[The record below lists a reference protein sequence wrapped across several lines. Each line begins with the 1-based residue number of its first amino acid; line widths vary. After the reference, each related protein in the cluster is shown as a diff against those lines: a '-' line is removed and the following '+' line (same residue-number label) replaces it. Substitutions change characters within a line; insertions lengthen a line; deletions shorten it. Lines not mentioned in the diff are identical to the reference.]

1 MSPTSLDEYRS
12 AARAVSIADTLLAT
26 TDMDRTAIAAAMGIS
41 EATLRSWR
49 KKPGARISDE
59 AVARKIRK
67 LALRLAAKETAR
79 HAGGDESDGSAGH
92 SAGEPEPAPAPGGA
106 K

>member
-1 MSPTSLDEYRS
+1 MSPTALDEYRS

-67 LALRLAAKETAR
+67 LAVRLAKKE
-79 HAGGDESDGSAGH
+79 SA
-92 SAGEPEPAPAPGGA
+92 S
-106 K
+106 